1 MNDYSVFLKLG
12 GSYNDVVCVQ
22 SGLSSSRA
30 QQVCVALNQKQP
42 DSYFFS
48 NSKWAQ
54 AEKELV
60 LVVKNQNQPN

>member
-1 MNDYSVFLKLG
+1 MNDYSLYLKLDG
-12 GSYNDVVCVQ
+12 NYNDVVCIQ

-48 NSKWAQ
+48 NSK
-54 AEKELV
+54 
-60 LVVKNQNQPN
+60 